1 MVIHPAR
8 QWVEALPLGNGR
20 LGAMVYGDQCKEV
33 IQLNENIVWAGSP
46 NRNDN
51 PDAKEA
57 FPVIRK
63 LIFEGKYKEAHDLV
77 NQKVITK
84 TSHGMAYQTVG
95 NLKLY
100 FRGHQNYSG
109 YYREL
114 DLEKAVATSSYSLN
128 GINYTTKVFSSF
140 PDQVIVVRI
149 SADKPGSVAFSASM
163 CNSQKSI

>member
-1 MVIHPAR
+1 MKIINLCIICLAITVNITAQNNAQLKLCYTRPAK
-8 QWVEALPLGNGR
+8 QWVEALPVGNGR
-20 LGAMVYGDQCKEV
+20 LGAMVFGDPIKEV
-33 IQLNENIVWAGSP
+33 IQLNENTVWAGSP

-57 FPVIRK
+57 LPLIRK
-63 LIFEGKYKEAHDLV
+63 FLFDGKYKEAHDLV

-100 FRGHQNYSG
+100 FPGHQNYSG

-114 DLEKAVATSSYSLN
+114 DLEKAVATTSY
-128 GINYTTKVFSSF
+128 GKIGHIVTT
-140 PDQVIVVRI
+140 
-149 SADKPGSVAFSASM
+149 
-163 CNSQKSI
+163 